1 MYPSPMTKNIFCI
14 LSLKDNLVISRHK
27 LRQNKTTTKVKILF
41 TKLRF
46 GVTRLRL
53 FVAVFRGRKKTQRFQ
68 SKKLVTMAK
77 RELSSVLKNLKVTM
91 NQPQSLLLSF
101 VFIFLRNF
109 FTIV

>member
-1 MYPSPMTKNIFCI
+1 MTKNIFI

-53 FVAVFRGRKKTQRFQ
+53 FVAVFRGKRKLRDFKG
-68 SKKLVTMAK
+68 
-77 RELSSVLKNLKVTM
+77 KNLS
-91 NQPQSLLLSF
+91 QWQSE
-101 VFIFLRNF
+101 NF
-109 FTIV
+109 QAY